1 MATHKL
7 LALKISS
14 MRYVKEGVSEEKFH
28 DWASNVH
35 APKAAAVQARHGAL
49 RITQVLLPQVCG
61 RRCTDPF
68 KFHTPSATRN
78 LIAQK
83 MPAAI
88 RPGWK
93 VDDHDIVISFYV
105 RKLEDFFKIVTDPE
119 FQELY
124 GEESEIVAQ
133 DKGTLTIGWE
143 EVYIEEGKMVNVSD
157 GKSEYPALV
166 EVGKLIEM

>member
-1 MATHKL
+1 MAPHKL

-14 MRYVKEGVSEEKFH
+14 MRYLKEGVSEEQFH

-35 APKAAAVQARHGAL
+35 APKAANVQARHGAL
-49 RITQVLLPQVCG
+49 RITQ
-61 RRCTDPF
+61 
-68 KFHTPSATRN
+68 FHTPTATRN

-93 VDDHDIVISFYV
+93 IDDHDIVISFYV
-105 RKLEDFFKIVTDPE
+105 RTLEDFFKIVTDPE

-124 GEESEIVAQ
+124 GGESEVVAL
-133 DKGTLTIGWE
+133 DKGTMTIGWE
-143 EVYIEEGKMVNVSD
+143 EVYVEDGKVVNVVD
-157 GKSEYPALV
+157 GRSAYPTFAESSNL
-166 EVGKLIEM
+166 GQD